1 MYFKYNTFISSFF
14 AVLVVWTIF
23 AAIPYFRLNGPYPQ
37 VDTQIIFLNF
47 LCGLMFFYFSVRV
60 FLGKYRVELLS
71 HPLIIISFLLAA
83 VSLISSFLSGNLNN
97 SFSGSPQIGQGTFW
111 YLNLTIMSVIFSQVT
126 NSKKMRF
133 IIFINLLLVTVV
145 VSFFTF
151 FPNWKGIPISFY
163 YFTDYLCFY
172 GVLTFI
178 LLTTITKN
186 FYIHLLGF
194 LILGIFFLFL
204 DNRAA
209 IIFFITTSLAAIFYF
224 TFEFI
229 KKNNITVKMK
239 SILFSEIMFVF
250 IIILI
255 SFLIFS
261 SSIYFW
267 SDDYSLPPHLKGTFL
282 DAPIVR
288 GKIFETSLYSLN
300 NIKDLFIGNGW
311 GLISDLLIENMSPW
325 QYDELRLGYN
335 LHFHTHNEIAEHL
348 VSLGLT
354 GALLFI
360 VYMYYLFKS
369 SGKINFSSK
378 LAWLLF

>member
-1 MYFKYNTFISSFF
+1 M
-14 AVLVVWTIF
+14 
-23 AAIPYFRLNGPYPQ
+23 
-37 VDTQIIFLNF
+37 
-47 LCGLMFFYFSVRV
+47 
-60 FLGKYRVELLS
+60 
-71 HPLIIISFLLAA
+71 
-83 VSLISSFLSGNLNN
+83 
-97 SFSGSPQIGQGTFW
+97 
-111 YLNLTIMSVIFSQVT
+111 
-126 NSKKMRF
+126 
-133 IIFINLLLVTVV
+133 
-145 VSFFTF
+145 
-151 FPNWKGIPISFY
+151 
-163 YFTDYLCFY
+163 
-172 GVLTFI
+172 TFI

-255 SFLIFS
+255 SFLILIS
-261 SSIYFW
+261 SVYFW

-311 GLISDLLIENMSPW
+311 GLTADLIMENMSPW

-348 VSLGLT
+348 VSVGLT
-354 GALLFI
+354 GVLLFI

-369 SGKINFSSK
+369 SGKINFSSN
-378 LAWLLF
+378 